1 MYYALILLLWNRFCS
16 VLSKTNIMRHS
27 VAILLF
33 FLLFT
38 LNATG
43 QNDPGAVKILD
54 KFSANAHGAP
64 SVSIKFE
71 LVTTNQ
77 TDNTNDTLAGSVILS
92 KDKYKLD
99 LPDNIVWFNG
109 ETSWSLLPAEKEV
122 TITKADKKD
131 NSFQSRPSLIF
142 SMYKKG
148 YKCRLIDEKAD
159 SYIIDLYPEDIKNEI
174 LRVRLS
180 IGKTLLNLNSLE
192 YKKRDG
198 IIITLHVKEYD
209 LKVKPESDTFV
220 FQPGKFKGVEII
232 DMR

>member
-1 MYYALILLLWNRFCS
+1 MQS
-16 VLSKTNIMRHS
+16 
-27 VAILLF
+27 
-33 FLLFT
+33 
-38 LNATG
+38 G
-43 QNDPGAVKILD
+43 QNDPEAVKILD
-54 KFSANAHGAP
+54 KFSANALGAP

-99 LPDNIVWFNG
+99 LPDNIIWFNG
-109 ETSWSLLPAEKEV
+109 ETSWSYLPAEKEV

-148 YKCRLIDEKAD
+148 YKSRLIEERAD
-159 SYIIDLYPEDIKNEI
+159 SYIIDLYPEDIKTEI
-174 LRVRLS
+174 LRVRLT

-198 IIITLHVKEYD
+198 IIITVHVKEYD

-220 FQPGKFKGVEII
+220 FQA
-232 DMR
+232 